1 MIVKNVLEIIESKYD
16 VYSLTLKSKEKF
28 WPLIRQKMYFE
39 IIRKTLDYNN
49 KLRTR
54 NKKQLFINFFIGFKN
69 VFKIRKFDY
78 LFFNNSD
85 KRLLI
90 EDKYYDIF
98 FDAWADKLGQE
109 KSLFIEWA
117 INNHFSKNKIHSKNR
132 ISDLFFKSIITLI
145 TFFTK
150 TGIEDDSI
158 LSIIKQE
165 YELDCNFNN
174 EIKIKKAEITFYKW
188 LFKFVNPKGV
198 FVLSSFTKISIVIAA
213 KDLEI
218 KVFEAQHGYIG
229 DSHPFY
235 FTEKPF
241 KNTYPDY
248 LFSFGNYEKLNND
261 SRLIFKSDQIISV
274 GNLQLEII
282 KKKTISSQLIKL
294 KENYKCV
301 FCVTLQAIKEDEMLN
316 WITKEANNHKD
327 WLFVLRPKNKE
338 LSYSNYTKQDN
349 IIEMPAYSIYDIL
362 KISNFN
368 ITIFSTTAIEGVFL
382 GAPPIFYNTNNLSKK
397 YFNTNKVGALVIE
410 EGEILPN
417 NIMNLKIRD
426 QNSYFINNYV
436 FNVKHSDLCF

>member
-16 VYSLTLKSKEKF
+16 VFSLTLKSKEKF

-39 IIRKTLDYNN
+39 IIRKTLNYNN

-54 NKKQLFINFFIGFKN
+54 NKKQLFINFFIGFGN
-69 VFKIRKFDY
+69 VFKIRRFDY

-85 KRLLI
+85 KRILI
-90 EDKYYDIF
+90 ENKYYDIF

-117 INNHFSKNKIHSKNR
+117 INKHYSKNKIHSKNR
-132 ISDLFFKSIITLI
+132 ISDLFFKSIITFI

-150 TGIEDDSI
+150 TVIEDDSI
-158 LSIIKQE
+158 LSKIKEE
-165 YELDCNFNN
+165 YELDCNFND

-188 LFKFVNPKGV
+188 LLKFTNPKGV

-213 KDLEI
+213 KELGI

-241 KNTYPDY
+241 KKTYPDY

-261 SRLIFKSDQIISV
+261 SRLIFNSEQIIPV

-282 KKKTISSQLIKL
+282 KKKATSSQLINL
-294 KENYKCV
+294 KDNYKCV
-301 FCVTLQAIKEDEMLN
+301 FCVTLQAIKEEEMLK
-316 WITKEANNHKD
+316 WITKEANSHKD
-327 WLFVLRPKNKE
+327 WLFILRPKNNE
-338 LSYSNYTKQDN
+338 LSYSNYTKHEN
-349 IIEMPAYSIYDIL
+349 IIEMPDYSIYDIL

-397 YFNTNKVGALVIE
+397 YFNTSKMKALVIE
-410 EGEILPN
+410 EGDTLPN
-417 NIMNLKIRD
+417 SIMNLEITN
-426 QNSYFINNYV
+426 QNSYFVDDYKL
-436 FNVKHSDLCF
+436 NVKQTELCF